1 MSQHTGARLAE
12 VAFLL
17 LLFAGLWLTAAQ
29 IPQFKFAKGRTIV
42 AGLALAAAGLLLL
55 LATHFGHFG

>member
-17 LLFAGLWLTAAQ
+17 LLFAGLWMAAAQ
-29 IPQFKFAKGRTIV
+29 TPQFKFAKGRTIV
-42 AGLALAAAGLLLL
+42 AGFALAAAGLLLF